1 MFRGPYAAFGGGKNP
16 RADLARVS
24 NAFLRNFRKGDC
36 TRLGIPSMNLQD
48 RENALSAK
56 PKIEKLALYVEYIV
70 DVFVSVCVF

>member
-16 RADLARVS
+16 RADCLARVS

-36 TRLGIPSMNLQD
+36 TRLEMPSMNLQD

-56 PKIEKLALYVEYIV
+56 PKLALYIEYIV

>member
-56 PKIEKLALYVEYIV
+56 PKLALYIEYIV

>member
-1 MFRGPYAAFGGGKNP
+1 MFRGPYAAFGGEKNS
-16 RADLARVS
+16 RADLACVS

-36 TRLGIPSMNLQD
+36 TRLEIPSMNLQD

-56 PKIEKLALYVEYIV
+56 PKLALYIEYIV